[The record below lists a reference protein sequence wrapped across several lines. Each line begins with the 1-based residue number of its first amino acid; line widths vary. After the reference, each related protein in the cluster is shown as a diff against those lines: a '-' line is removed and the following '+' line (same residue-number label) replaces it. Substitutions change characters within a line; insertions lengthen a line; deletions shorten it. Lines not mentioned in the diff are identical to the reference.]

1 MFVILVVFFT
11 WSIRVFKDFS
21 QKTQMME
28 MAVENEFYPPH
39 VTLCKNGWFNYEN
52 NDNFM
57 EWLDTKYPCSSN
69 FRDYKNAVKSCLE
82 GSSDDDLIQDIL
94 NYSDEQHLPIPILL
108 SEKNSVVLDISAWSK
123 VFHDKFGVCYTLKV
137 QNRTR

>member
-1 MFVILVVFFT
+1 
-11 WSIRVFKDFS
+11 
-21 QKTQMME
+21 MME
-28 MAVENEFYPPH
+28 MSVENEFYPPH

-94 NYSDEQHLPIPILL
+94 NKKPMPFPKLFQIIFKAPTGQI
-108 SEKNSVVLDISAWSK
+108 
-123 VFHDKFGVCYTLKV
+123 T
-137 QNRTR
+137 